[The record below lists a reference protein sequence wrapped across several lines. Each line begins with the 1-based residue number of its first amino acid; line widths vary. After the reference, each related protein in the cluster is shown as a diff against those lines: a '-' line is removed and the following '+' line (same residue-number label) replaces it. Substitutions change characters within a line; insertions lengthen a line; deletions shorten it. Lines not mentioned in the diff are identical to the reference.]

1 MSDGDAS
8 RTLEGMLPAED
19 LFAGLTRFPD
29 VEAPNLFAVDAADRL
44 ILDEAADAV
53 AAAPDASVVV
63 IGDHYGALTLGSA
76 VRFGA
81 SRIRVHQDPLTG
93 ERALANNAERFGLG
107 DRYRSCGLGED
118 LLTGACVVL
127 LQLPRSLDELDE
139 IADAVARYADPGV
152 VVFAGGRN
160 KHITPAMNDV
170 LRRSFGNVRATLGRQ
185 KSRVLIA
192 DAPQVLTEASRFPV
206 TSHLDE
212 VGLDVVAHGAVFAG
226 PALDIGTRFLLEFL
240 PRMREADT
248 AVDLG
253 CGTGIL
259 AVSLAKAQ
267 PSVDVIASDQS
278 AAAVAS
284 AAATARANGVG
295 TRVRALRDDALASLP
310 DASID
315 LILCNPPFHVGA
327 AVHTGGAG
335 KMFDAAS
342 RVLRPGGELWT
353 VYNSHLGYRR
363 ALERAVG
370 RTEEIGRNR
379 KFTVTRSVRAR

>member
-1 MSDGDAS
+1 
-8 RTLEGMLPAED
+8 MLSVED
-19 LFAGLTRFPD
+19 LFSRMRRFPD
-29 VEAPNLFAVDAADRL
+29 VEALNLFAVDAADRL
-44 ILDEAADAV
+44 ILDEAADAL
-53 AAAPDASVVV
+53 AAAPDGAVTV

-81 SRIRVHQDPLTG
+81 NDVRVHQDPITG
-93 ERALANNAERFGLG
+93 ERALVNNAETAGLS
-107 DRYRSCGLGED
+107 DSYRSCELGED
-118 LLTGACVVL
+118 LLAGARVVL

-139 IADAVARYADPGV
+139 VADTIARYAAPDV
-152 VVFAGGRN
+152 VVYAGGRN

-170 LRRSFGNVRATLGRQ
+170 LRRSFSNVRATLGRQ

-192 DAPQVLTEASRFPV
+192 DTPRPPAASSRFPV
-206 TSHLDE
+206 TEHLDE
-212 VGLDVVAHGAVFAG
+212 LGLDVVAHGAVFAG
-226 PALDIGTRFLLEFL
+226 PKLDIGTRFLLEFL
-240 PRMREADT
+240 PRMRDADT

-259 AVSLAKAQ
+259 AVSLAQAR
-267 PSVDVIASDQS
+267 PTVTVVASDQS

-284 AAATARANGVG
+284 AVATARANGVG
-295 TRVRALRDDALASLP
+295 DRVQALRDDAIASLS

-315 LILCNPPFHVGA
+315 LVVCNPPFHVGA

-335 KMFDAAS
+335 KMFDAAG

-353 VYNSHLGYRR
+353 VYNSHLGYKG
-363 ALERAVG
+363 ALTRAVG
-370 RTEEIGRNR
+370 PTEVVGRSA

>member
-1 MSDGDAS
+1 
-8 RTLEGMLPAED
+8 MLSVED

-44 ILDEAADAV
+44 ILDEAAEAL
-53 AAAPDASVVV
+53 AGTPDASVVV
-63 IGDHYGALTLGSA
+63 VGDHYGALTLGAA

-81 SRIRVHQDPLTG
+81 NGIRVHQDPLTG
-93 ERALANNAERFGLG
+93 ERALANNAQRFGLA
-107 DRYRSCGLGED
+107 DRYRSCELGED
-118 LLTGACVVL
+118 LLTGARVVL

-170 LRRSFGNVRATLGRQ
+170 LRRSFGGVSATLGRQ
-185 KSRVLIA
+185 KSRVLVA
-192 DAPQVLTEASRFPV
+192 EAPRASTQPSRFPV

-212 VGLDVVAHGAVFAG
+212 LGLDVVAHGAVFAG
-226 PALDIGTRFLLEFL
+226 PRLDIGTRFLLEFL
-240 PRMREADT
+240 PRMRDAHT

-259 AVSLAKAQ
+259 AVSIAQAQ
-267 PSVDVIASDQS
+267 PSVEVIASDQS

-284 AAATARANGVG
+284 AAATARANGVEA
-295 TRVRALRDDALASLP
+295 RVRALRDDALSSLP
-310 DASID
+310 DESVD

-335 KMFDAAS
+335 KMFDAAG

-353 VYNSHLGYRR
+353 VYNSHLGYKR
-363 ALERAVG
+363 ALARAVG
-370 RTEEIGRNR
+370 RTEEIGRNP
-379 KFTVTRSVRAR
+379 KFTVARSVRAR